1 LAEKQEKIMEIEKLL
16 STEFGNPPDFSQKQR
31 NAGSPVDFT
40 RSRKIEVDRDMYLEA
55 QAKGVSLTELLESPD
70 YDPSPAGSLLDAFE
84 RQLALKGLRTSGSKP
99 VTVEMFYRGAPALMP
114 EFMQREIRRGM
125 NLRPELGRLLAASSG
140 VSTSRYSPIHI
151 DHSATDPA
159 MSLRPVGEGAEIP
172 SVNVTE
178 QNNTITIPD
187 YGLTLKV
194 TYKAL
199 RYRSM
204 AQFRVLLWYIGYRL
218 QSDKIALVVDTIING
233 DGNSNPATVINTDV
247 TGSLDYDDLV
257 KFWNEFYPYQPN
269 VLVCHK
275 DKVRSILTLPEFK
288 DPLVGFSFQTNGEI
302 TSPLGATLI
311 RCDEVPTDYIIGL
324 DGRFAIEEVV
334 GQPLMVEYDKIIEQK
349 IEEAVI
355 SESVA
360 YAKVVKESS
369 LILDS
374 QWV

>member
-1 LAEKQEKIMEIEKLL
+1 MEIEKLL
-16 STEFGNPPDFSQKQR
+16 GEFGGQPANSISDNIKS
-31 NAGSPVDFT
+31 GPVDL
-40 RSRKIEVDRDMYLEA
+40 SRAKKIEIDRDTYLEA
-55 QAKGVSLTELLESPD
+55 QAQGLSLTELLESSE
-70 YDPSPAGSLLDAFE
+70 YDPSPAGSPLDAFE

-125 NLRPELGRLLAASSG
+125 NMRPELGRLLASSAG

-151 DHSATDPA
+151 NHSATDPA

-199 RYRSM
+199 RHRSM
-204 AQFRVLLWYIGYRL
+204 TQFKVLLWYIGYRL

-233 DGNSNPATVINTDV
+233 DGNSNAASVVNTDV
-247 TGSLDYDDLV
+247 TGTLDYDDLV

-269 VLVCHK
+269 VLICHK
-275 DKVRSILTLPEFK
+275 DTVRSILTLSEFK

-311 RCDEVPTDYIIGL
+311 RCDEVPADYIIGL
-324 DGRFAIEEVV
+324 DNRFAIEEVI

-360 YAKVVKESS
+360 FAKVIKESS

>member
-1 LAEKQEKIMEIEKLL
+1 MEIEKLL
-16 STEFGNPPDFSQKQR
+16 SSEFGIPPDIAQKQKTPS
-31 NAGSPVDFT
+31 GTVDF
-40 RSRKIEVDRDMYLEA
+40 SRAKKIDITRDMYLEA
-55 QAKGVSLTELLESPD
+55 QSKGMTLTELLESSD
-70 YDPSPAGSLLDAFE
+70 YDPSPAGSPLDAFE
-84 RQLALKGLRTSGSKP
+84 RQLAMKGLRTSGNKP

-125 NLRPELGRLLAASSG
+125 NMRPELGRLLASSAG
-140 VSTSRYSPIHI
+140 VSTSRYSPIYI
-151 DHSATDPA
+151 DHSANDPSI
-159 MSLRPVGEGAEIP
+159 SLRPVGEGAEIP
-172 SVNVTE
+172 SVNITE

-233 DGNSNPATVINTDV
+233 DGNSNPASVINTDV
-247 TGSLDYDDLV
+247 TNVLDYDDLV

-269 VLVCHK
+269 ILICHK
-275 DKVRSILTLPEFK
+275 DKVRSILTLAEFK
-288 DPLVGFSFQTNGEI
+288 DPLVGFSFQANGEI
-302 TSPLGATLI
+302 TSPLGATMI
-311 RCDEVPTDYIIGL
+311 RCDEVPSDYVIGL
-324 DGRFAIEEVV
+324 DNRFAIEEVV

-355 SESVA
+355 SESIA

>member
-1 LAEKQEKIMEIEKLL
+1 MEIEKLL
-16 STEFGNPPDFSQKQR
+16 STELGNPPDFSSHEKASR
-31 NAGSPVDFT
+31 AAVDF
-40 RSRKIEVDRDMYLEA
+40 SRAKKIDIDRETYLDA
-55 QAKGVSLTELLESPD
+55 QAKGLTLTELLESAE
-70 YDPSPAGSLLDAFE
+70 YDPSPTGSPLDAFE
-84 RQLALKGLRTSGSKP
+84 RQLALKGLRTAGGKP

-125 NLRPELGRLLAASSG
+125 NMRPELARLLASSAG
-140 VSTSRYSPIHI
+140 VSTSRYSPIYI
-151 DHSATDPA
+151 NHSAADPA

-172 SVNVTE
+172 SVNISE
-178 QNNTITIPD
+178 QTNTITIPD

-199 RYRSM
+199 RHRSM
-204 AQFRVLLWYIGYRL
+204 TQFRVLLWYIGYRL
-218 QSDKIALVVDTIING
+218 QSDKIALVVDTIVNG
-233 DGNSNPATVINTDV
+233 DGNSNPVAVVNTDV
-247 TGSLDYDDLV
+247 TGTLDYDDLV

-269 VLVCHK
+269 VLICHK
-275 DKVRSILTLPEFK
+275 DKVRSILTLAEFK
-288 DPLVGFSFQTNGEI
+288 DPLVGFSFQANGEI

-311 RCDEVPTDYIIGL
+311 RCDEVPTDYVIGL
-324 DGRFAIEEVV
+324 DNRFAIEEVV
-334 GQPLMVEYDKIIEQK
+334 GQSLMVEYDKIIEQK

-360 YAKVVKESS
+360 YAKVVRESS

>member
-1 LAEKQEKIMEIEKLL
+1 MEIEKLL
-16 STEFGNPPDFSQKQR
+16 SSDLESSLVDAVDVEK
-31 NAGSPVDFT
+31 GSTRPVDFT
-40 RSRKIEVDRDMYLEA
+40 KARKIDIDRDTYLEA
-55 QAKGVSLTELLESPD
+55 QNSGISLTELLEQQE
-70 YDPSPAGSLLDAFE
+70 YDPSPAGSSLDAFE
-84 RQLALKGLRTSGSKP
+84 RQLALRGIRTGGKRP

-125 NLRPELGRLLAASSG
+125 NMRPELSKLLASSSG
-140 VSTSRYSPIHI
+140 VSTSRYSPIYI

-204 AQFRVLLWYIGYRL
+204 AQFKVLLWYIGYRL
-218 QSDKIALVVDTIING
+218 QSDKVALVVDTIING

-247 TGSLDYDDLV
+247 TSALDYDDLI

-269 VLVCHK
+269 VLICHK
-275 DKVRSILTLPEFK
+275 DKVRSILTLTEFK

-311 RCDEVPTDYIIGL
+311 RCDEVPADYVIGL
-324 DGRFAIEEVV
+324 DNRFAIEEVI
-334 GQPLMVEYDKIIEQK
+334 GQHLMVEYDKVIEQR

-360 YAKVVKESS
+360 YAKVIKESS

-374 QWV
+374 EWT

>member
-1 LAEKQEKIMEIEKLL
+1 MEIEKLL
-16 STEFGNPPDFSQKQR
+16 DNIGNPALEPISERIQS
-31 NAGSPVDFT
+31 SPVDLS
-40 RSRKIEVDRDMYLEA
+40 RARKIEIDRDTYLEA
-55 QAKGVSLTELLESPD
+55 QARGMTLTELLESPE
-70 YDPSPAGSLLDAFE
+70 YDPSPAGSPLDAFE
-84 RQLALKGLRTSGSKP
+84 RQLALKGLRTSGNKP

-125 NLRPELGRLLAASSG
+125 NMRPELGRLLASSAG
-140 VSTSRYSPIHI
+140 VATSRYSPIHI

-199 RYRSM
+199 RHRSM
-204 AQFRVLLWYIGYRL
+204 AQFKVLLWYIGYRL
-218 QSDKIALVVDTIING
+218 QSDKVALVVDTIING
-233 DGNSNPATVINTDV
+233 DGNSNPASVINTDV
-247 TGSLDYDDLV
+247 TGTLDYDDLV

-269 VLVCHK
+269 VLICHK
-275 DKVRSILTLPEFK
+275 DKVRSILTLAEFK
-288 DPLVGFSFQTNGEI
+288 DPLVGFSFQANGEI

-311 RCDEVPTDYIIGL
+311 RCDEVPADYIIGL
-324 DGRFAIEEVV
+324 DNRFAVEEVI

-360 YAKVVKESS
+360 YAKVIKESS

-374 QWV
+374 VWV

>member
-1 LAEKQEKIMEIEKLL
+1 MEIEKLIN
-16 STEFGNPPDFSQKQR
+16 EFDNRSVAPISDKIQ
-31 NAGSPVDFT
+31 AGSIDL
-40 RSRKIEVDRDMYLEA
+40 SRAKKIEIERDTYLEA
-55 QAKGVSLTELLESPD
+55 QANGLSLTELLESSE
-70 YDPSPAGSLLDAFE
+70 YDPSPAGSPLDAFE
-84 RQLALKGLRTSGSKP
+84 RQLALKGLRTSGNKP

-125 NLRPELGRLLAASSG
+125 NMRPELGRLLASTAG

-151 DHSATDPA
+151 NHSATDPA

-199 RYRSM
+199 RHRSM
-204 AQFRVLLWYIGYRL
+204 AQFKVLLWYIGYRL
-218 QSDKIALVVDTIING
+218 QSDKIVLVVDTIING
-233 DGNSNPATVINTDV
+233 DGNSNSASVINTDV
-247 TGSLDYDDLV
+247 TGTLDYDDLV

-269 VLVCHK
+269 VLICHK

-311 RCDEVPTDYIIGL
+311 RCDEVPSDYIIGL
-324 DGRFAIEEVV
+324 DNRFAIEEVI

-360 YAKVVKESS
+360 YAKVVKESA

>member
-1 LAEKQEKIMEIEKLL
+1 MEIEKLL
-16 STEFGNPPDFSQKQR
+16 SSDLKSPSTA
-31 NAGSPVDFT
+31 NAEKKNDWRASVDLT
-40 RSRKIEVDRDMYLEA
+40 RAKNIEVDRDLYFEA
-55 QAKGVSLTELLESPD
+55 QAHGLSLSELLEQPE
-70 YDPSPAGSLLDAFE
+70 YDPSPQGSLLDAFE
-84 RQLALKGLRTSGSKP
+84 RQLALRGLRTGGRNP

-125 NLRPELGRLLAASSG
+125 SMRPELARLLASSAS
-140 VSTSRYSPIHI
+140 VSTSRYSPIYI
-151 DHSATDPA
+151 DHSAADPA

-199 RYRSM
+199 RHRSM
-204 AQFRVLLWYIGYRL
+204 AQFKVLLWYIGYRL
-218 QSDKIALVVDTIING
+218 QSDKAALVVDTIING

-247 TGSLDYDDLV
+247 TGVLDYDDLV

-269 VLVCHK
+269 VLICHK
-275 DKVRSILTLPEFK
+275 DKVRSILTLAEFK
-288 DPLVGFSFQTNGEI
+288 DPLVGFSFQANGEI

-324 DGRFAIEEVV
+324 DNRFAIEEVTS
-334 GQPLMVEYDKIIEQK
+334 QPLMVEYDKVIEQK

-369 LILDS
+369 LVLDS
-374 QWV
+374 VWT

>member
-1 LAEKQEKIMEIEKLL
+1 MEMERLL
-16 STEFGNPPDFSQKQR
+16 SSDLEGITAAGPEDKSRQR
-31 NAGSPVDFT
+31 ASVDL
-40 RSRKIEVDRDMYLEA
+40 SRAKKIEIDRDMYLEA
-55 QAKGVSLTELLESPD
+55 QANGMSLTELLEQPQ
-70 YDPSPAGSLLDAFE
+70 YDPSPPGSALDAFE
-84 RQLALKGLRTSGSKP
+84 RQLALRGLRTGGRNP

-125 NLRPELGRLLAASSG
+125 NMRPELGRLLASSAG
-140 VSTSRYSPIHI
+140 VSTSRYSPIYI

-159 MSLRPVGEGAEIP
+159 MSLRPVGEAAEIP

-178 QNNTITIPD
+178 QTNTITIPD

-194 TYKAL
+194 TYRAL

-218 QSDKIALVVDTIING
+218 QSDKVALVVDTIING

-247 TGSLDYDDLV
+247 TGTLDYDDLV

-269 VLVCHK
+269 VLICHK
-275 DKVRSILTLPEFK
+275 DNVRSILTLSEFK
-288 DPLVGFSFQTNGEI
+288 DPLVGFSFQANGEI

-311 RCDEVPTDYIIGL
+311 RCDEVPSDYIIGL
-324 DGRFAIEEVV
+324 DNRFAIEEVV
-334 GQPLMVEYDKIIEQK
+334 SQPLMVEYDKVIEQK

-360 YAKVVKESS
+360 YAKVVRESS
-369 LILDS
+369 LVLDTV
-374 QWV
+374 WT

>member
-1 LAEKQEKIMEIEKLL
+1 MEIEKLL
-16 STEFGNPPDFSQKQR
+16 STEFGAPPEFQAKEKSRSGAVDFSRARQIDI
-31 NAGSPVDFT
+31 N
-40 RSRKIEVDRDMYLEA
+40 RDLYLEA
-55 QAKGVSLTELLESPD
+55 QAKGMTLTELLESSE
-70 YDPSPAGSLLDAFE
+70 YDPSPMGSPLDAFE
-84 RQLALKGLRTSGSKP
+84 RQLALKGLRTSGSRP
-99 VTVEMFYRGAPALMP
+99 VTIEMFYRGAPALMP

-125 NLRPELGRLLAASSG
+125 NMRPELGKLLASSSG
-140 VSTSRYSPIHI
+140 VATSRYSPIHI

-172 SVNVTE
+172 SVNVME
-178 QNNTITIPD
+178 QNNTITVPD

-218 QSDKIALVVDTIING
+218 QSDKVALVVDTIING
-233 DGNSNPATVINTDV
+233 DGNSNPAAVINTDV
-247 TGSLDYDDLV
+247 TGTLDYDDLV

-269 VLVCHK
+269 VLICHK
-275 DKVRSILTLPEFK
+275 DKVRSILTLSEFK

-311 RCDEVPTDYIIGL
+311 RCDEVPADYVIGL
-324 DGRFAIEEVV
+324 DNRFAMEEVV

-360 YAKVVKESS
+360 YAKVVRESS

-374 QWV
+374 EWT

>member
-1 LAEKQEKIMEIEKLL
+1 MEMEQLL
-16 STEFGNPPDFSQKQR
+16 SSDLGKSLSMAANENRQGRIAVDLSK
-31 NAGSPVDFT
+31 AG
-40 RSRKIEVDRDMYLEA
+40 KIEIGREIYLEA
-55 QAKGVSLTELLESPD
+55 QTRGLSLSELLEQPE
-70 YDPSPAGSLLDAFE
+70 YDPSPAGSPLDAFE
-84 RQLALKGLRTSGSKP
+84 RQLALRDIRVGGKTP

-114 EFMQREIRRGM
+114 EFMTREIKKGM
-125 NLRPELGRLLAASSG
+125 NMRPELGRLLASSANIAS
-140 VSTSRYSPIHI
+140 SRYSPIYI
-151 DHSATDPA
+151 DHSALDPA
-159 MSLRPVGEGAEIP
+159 MSLRPVGEGANVP

-178 QNNTITIPD
+178 QNNTIVVPD
-187 YGLTLKV
+187 YGLALKV

-233 DGNSNPATVINTDV
+233 DGNSNAASVVNTDV
-247 TGSLDYDDLV
+247 TGTLDYDDLV

-269 VLVCHK
+269 VLICHK
-275 DKVRSILTLPEFK
+275 DKIRSILTLPEFK

-311 RCDEVPTDYIIGL
+311 RCDEVPADYIIGL
-324 DGRFAIEEVV
+324 DNRFAIEEVI
-334 GQPLMVEYDKIIEQK
+334 GQPLMIEYDKVIEQK

-360 YAKVVKESS
+360 YAKVIKESS
-369 LILDS
+369 LVLDS
-374 QWV
+374 VWV

>member
-1 LAEKQEKIMEIEKLL
+1 MEIEKLL
-16 STEFGNPPDFSQKQR
+16 SDFGNPPSIPISNK
-31 NAGSPVDFT
+31 NLSGSVDLT
-40 RSRKIEVDRDMYLEA
+40 RAKKMEIDRDSYLEA
-55 QAKGVSLTELLESPD
+55 QAQGFSLTELLESPE
-70 YDPSPAGSLLDAFE
+70 YDPSPAGSPLDAFE
-84 RQLALKGLRTSGSKP
+84 RQLALKGLRTSGNRP

-125 NLRPELGRLLAASSG
+125 NMRPELGKLLASTAG

-151 DHSATDPA
+151 NHSATDPA

-199 RYRSM
+199 RHRSM
-204 AQFRVLLWYIGYRL
+204 AQFKVLLWYIGYRL
-218 QSDKIALVVDTIING
+218 QSDKVALAVDTIING
-233 DGNSNPATVINTDV
+233 DGNSNAASVINTDI
-247 TGSLDYDDLV
+247 TGTLDYDDLV

-269 VLVCHK
+269 VLICHK
-275 DKVRSILTLPEFK
+275 DKVRSILTLSEFK

-311 RCDEVPTDYIIGL
+311 RCDEVPSDYIIGL
-324 DGRFAIEEVV
+324 DNRFALEEVI

-369 LILDS
+369 LVLDS
-374 QWV
+374 EWV